1 MAGAHLPVL
10 ALRRHGRRAQDLHGY
25 VRADTEGHGGA
36 QGPDGHI
43 RGHAPRH
50 HQRHGEKED
59 DGAPLR
65 AWRPAAFATASRLG
79 APQCRTRDPHAAR
92 GAQVRTCLDAIPG
105 SDIFVGFFGQRYGSS
120 NLQDGGTGP
129 HSPPCYLRPCSRCA
143 ALAQLA
149 SSMPGGNARRL
160 SVQHGACSAGPLRS
174 AHGFLTARKA
184 SCFVSSQHT
193 QRRMRLNVFPRAP
206 LQDYG

>member
-129 HSPPCYLRPCSRCA
+129 RSPPATFAPARA
-143 ALAQLA
+143 ALHLPSLPRACQGA
-149 SSMPGGNARRL
+149 NRL